1 MSDSSIHSHDHS
13 HTVTY
18 ADPYTPPHSPRQ
30 PQCPPAPR
38 KRRRSFGG
46 ILRRQDGP
54 EPRYLVVKA
63 RRSGIWSFPKGHA
76 KKEELALEAAKR
88 EIWEETGIA
97 LEQISHP
104 PPRFTRL
111 RGGIYYLIDLTHH
124 LHSLPEEPHYL
135 PQDTEEIE
143 EIRWVTRDEMTYL
156 IGNSGMKDF
165 LEHQ

>member
-1 MSDSSIHSHDHS
+1 MSD
-13 HTVTY
+13 
-18 ADPYTPPHSPRQ
+18 PYQTPPSSPR
-30 PQCPPAPR
+30 PPCPPAPH
-38 KRRRSFGG
+38 KRRSFGG

-63 RRSGIWSFPKGHA
+63 RHSGIWSFPKGHA
-76 KKEELALEAAKR
+76 KKEEPALEAAKR

-97 LEQISHP
+97 LEHIPHP

-124 LHSLPEEPHYL
+124 LHSLEEEPTYH

-143 EIRWVTRDEMTYL
+143 ETRWVTRDEMTYL

-165 LEHQ
+165 LERQ